1 MHSIRKFVG
10 CAKVVAGAGA
20 LLMLTVSPQTAAAR
34 SMDGVPET
42 VSDTSTAT
50 SSTTNVTQI
59 TLSAG
64 CQAALQTLKTA
75 AVNDR
80 QEDADEAASG
90 EAAGDAAEDAA
101 EVAQFKALVTSIRT
115 ACADDIAAIKAKFA
129 AGRTTTRSAACTSA
143 VQAFKTAAR
152 ALWEAH
158 TRPTDA
164 QLANLR
170 ALGQAAKT
178 ACGWTWATHS
188 DWRH

>member
-34 SMDGVPET
+34 SMDGVP
-42 VSDTSTAT
+42 DTSPAT
-50 SSTTNVTQI
+50 SSTTSVTQI

-64 CQAALQTLKTA
+64 CLAALQTLKTA

-80 QEDADEAASG
+80 QDDADETASG
-90 EAAGDAAEDAA
+90 DAPGDAAEDAA
-101 EVAQFKALVTSIRT
+101 EVAQFKALVTSVRA

-164 QLANLR
+164 QLANLH

-178 ACGWTWATHS
+178 ACGWTWTSTRYA
-188 DWRH
+188 WRH

>member
-1 MHSIRKFVG
+1 MLSIRKFVG

-20 LLMLTVSPQTAAAR
+20 LLMLAVSPQTAAAR
-34 SMDGVPET
+34 SMDGAPDA
-42 VSDTSTAT
+42 SPAT
-50 SSTTNVTQI
+50 SATTNFTQI
-59 TLSAG
+59 TLSAA
-64 CQAALQTLKTA
+64 CQAQLQVLKTA

-90 EAAGDAAEDAA
+90 DVAGDEAEDAA
-101 EVAQFKALVTSIRT
+101 ELAHFKALLAGVRT
-115 ACADDIAAIKAKFA
+115 ACADDIAALKAKFA
-129 AGRTTTRSAACTSA
+129 AGRTTTPSAACTSA

-152 ALWEAH
+152 ALWAAH

-178 ACGWTWATHS
+178 ACGWSWTTRFA
-188 DWRH
+188 WRH